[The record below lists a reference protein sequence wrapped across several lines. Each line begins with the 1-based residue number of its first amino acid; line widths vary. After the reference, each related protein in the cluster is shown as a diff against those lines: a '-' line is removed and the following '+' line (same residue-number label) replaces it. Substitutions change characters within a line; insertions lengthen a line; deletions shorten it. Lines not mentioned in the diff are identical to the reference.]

1 MKLIITIPAYNE
13 EETIAEV
20 IREIPRDIAL
30 VDTVEI
36 IVIDD
41 GSTDNTVSAAKR
53 AGADKIISFKQNRGL
68 APAFRK
74 GLETALERGT
84 DIIVNIDADGQYNG
98 KEIPKLIAP
107 ILNESADIV
116 LGDRQINTLGH
127 MPAGKKLGNK
137 LATWVT
143 RRVTGLPVKDAQ
155 TGFRAFSKE
164 AALRINVMSDYT
176 YVQETIIQAVN
187 KGLTIVD
194 VPVEFRERKGGESRL
209 ISNIFSYAKR
219 AGSTIFITYLHYK
232 PLRTF
237 LFIGSLIFLSGFAV
251 GLRVLI
257 HYLRTGFVTPYI
269 PSAILT
275 AVLTIIGFLVIILG
289 LIADIVG
296 TNRKI
301 MEEILYRL
309 KEFSKR

>member
-1 MKLIITIPAYNE
+1 MKIIITIPAYNE
-13 EETIAEV
+13 EETIAGV
-20 IREIPRDIAL
+20 IKEIPRDITL

-41 GSTDNTVSAAKR
+41 GSIDNTLSEAKGG
-53 AGADKIISFKQNRGL
+53 AGVDKIISFKRNRGL
-68 APAFRK
+68 AQAFRK
-74 GLETALERGT
+74 GLETALKRGA

-116 LGDRQINTLGH
+116 LGERQIDTLEH
-127 MPAGKKLGNK
+127 MPMGKKLGNK
-137 LATWVT
+137 MATWVT
-143 RRVTGLPVKDAQ
+143 RRVTGLPIKDAQ

-187 KGLTIVD
+187 KGLTIVE
-194 VPVEFRERKGGESRL
+194 VPVQFRKRKGGESRL
-209 ISNIFSYAKR
+209 ISNIFSYARK
-219 AGSTIFITYLHYK
+219 AGSTILITYLHYK

-275 AVLTIIGFLVIILG
+275 AVLLIIGFLVIILG

-301 MEEILYRL
+301 MEEVLYRL
-309 KEFSKR
+309 RK

>member
-13 EETIAEV
+13 GETIAGV
-20 IREIPRDIAL
+20 IKEIPRDIAL
-30 VDTVEI
+30 ADSVEI

-41 GSTDNTVSAAKR
+41 GSNDNTVREAKG

-68 APAFRK
+68 AQAFRT
-74 GLETALERGT
+74 GLETALERCA

-98 KEIPKLIAP
+98 KEIEKLIEP
-107 ILNESADIV
+107 IVNERADVV
-116 LGDRQINTLGH
+116 LGERQITTLNH
-127 MPAGKKLGNK
+127 MPMAKKIGNK
-137 LATWVT
+137 VATWVT
-143 RRVTGLPVKDAQ
+143 RCVTGLPIKDAQ
-155 TGFRAFSKE
+155 TGFRAFSRDT
-164 AALRINVMSDYT
+164 ALRINVVSDYT

-187 KGLTIVD
+187 KGLTIVE
-194 VPVEFRERKGGESRL
+194 VPVQFRERKGGESRL
-209 ISNIFSYAKR
+209 ISNIFSYARK
-219 AGSTIFITYLHYK
+219 AGATILITYMNYK

-237 LFIGSLIFLSGFAV
+237 LFIGGLIFLSGFAM

-257 HYLRTGFVTPYI
+257 HYLRSGFVSPYI

-275 AVLTIIGFLVIILG
+275 VVLLIIGFLVIILG

-301 MEEILYRL
+301 LEEILYRL
-309 KEFSKR
+309 RK